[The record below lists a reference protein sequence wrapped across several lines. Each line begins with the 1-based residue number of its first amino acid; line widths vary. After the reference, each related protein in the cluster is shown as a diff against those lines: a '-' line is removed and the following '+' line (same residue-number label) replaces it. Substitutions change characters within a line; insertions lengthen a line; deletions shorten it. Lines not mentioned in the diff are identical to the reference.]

1 MLIGKDTCTSVFIAA
16 LFTTVKIWK
25 QLKCPS
31 ADEGIKE
38 DVLHTHTIDTHNRTL
53 LSLQKE

>member
-1 MLIGKDTCTSVFIAA
+1 MYIYIYTRKTKMLIGKDTCTSVFIAA

-25 QLKCPS
+25 QLECPS

-38 DVLHTHTIDTHNRTL
+38 DVVYTHIH
-53 LSLQKE
+53 